1 MTSLEIKYQ
10 QQVETSDVIPKD
22 DSLNNLEEI
31 QAPKLM
37 NLLCQ
42 TSEHAGQ

>member
-10 QQVETSDVIPKD
+10 QQVRISDVIPKD

-37 NLLCQ
+37 IPLCQ
-42 TSEHAGQ
+42 TSKHAEQ